1 MKKNLLALSVI
12 VITIILFSCN
22 TPCQKQDSL
31 TGKWERTVV
40 DSVTTNYVLELTED
54 YEWKYFKDGEL
65 LEEGPFAIED
75 NIFIMKHAEEEH
87 SHEGDDHDH
96 AHEHADDHKYEYSLN
111 EEKTELS
118 FITEE
123 KTTVFTKVK

>member
-1 MKKNLLALSVI
+1 MKKILLSLSVFL
-12 VITIILFSCN
+12 ITIILFSCN
-22 TPCQKQDSL
+22 APCQKEDHL

-40 DSVTTNYVLELTED
+40 DSVTTTYTLELTED
-54 YEWKYFKDGEL
+54 YNWKYYKDGEL
-65 LEEGPFAIED
+65 LEEGPFAVEE

-87 SHEGDDHDH
+87 AHEGDDHAH
-96 AHEHADDHKYEYSLN
+96 EHEHADDHKYEYSLN

-123 KTTVFTKVK
+123 KTSVFTKVK